1 MNENQPTYKLQEV
14 TKEVKG
20 PKENLIILNNINF
33 HIQQQESI
41 AIIGASG
48 SGKTTLLHLLGGL
61 DSPTSGKILF
71 QNEDISDYNWEKKAV
86 FRNNNIG
93 FIFQFHH
100 LLFEFNTIENVAMP
114 AIISGQSKKKA
125 FEQAYEILNLVG
137 LIDQAYQPVATL
149 SGGERQL
156 AAISRALIKK
166 PQVVLADEP
175 TGDLDRNTGEKVGN
189 ILLQINDQIK
199 TTLVVVTHNIEL
211 ANKMERKFQLYSG
224 ELYESNEIDSS
235 R

>member
-114 AIISGQSKKKA
+114 AIISGQSKKHA

-175 TGDLDRNTGEKVGN
+175 TGDLDRNTGGKVGN

-224 ELYESNEIDSS
+224 ELYEFNEIDSS